1 VTRRPLPGG
10 RGRGEGCDVGS
21 QGRLAEC
28 WCLQVFLGA
37 HPWDKDAPGMALR
50 STYPSLELS
59 VPAALGRAAVH
70 LLSISPVG
78 LLPTASSNQVD
89 LRHPKLTTYRCFLPD
104 LTGFAAFRCAGPGYQ
119 RYLSRAV
126 PAVPRP
132 RAGIQ
137 PRYSGLRVQGTAS
150 SPSSTAEAQCYI
162 NAVLVSRWFS
172 TRGQPLEGPSALL

>member
-1 VTRRPLPGG
+1 MEDAPWVE
-10 RGRGEGCDVGS
+10 GEGWGD
-21 QGRLAEC
+21 
-28 WCLQVFLGA
+28 FGA
-37 HPWDKDAPGMALR
+37 VKSSWESISRVETRPEWLSGQYIPR
-50 STYPSLELS
+50 LELG
-59 VPAALGRAAVH
+59 VPGALGRVAVH

-78 LLPTASSNQVD
+78 LLPTANSNQVD

-104 LTGFAAFRCAGPGYQ
+104 LTGFVAFRCAGPGYQ

-150 SPSSTAEAQCYI
+150 SPSSTAKSACYI
-162 NAVLVSRWFS
+162 NGELLSRWFS
-172 TRGQPLEGPSALL
+172 TRGQPLEELSPLL